1 MTAPGSA
8 RPHVPLPPLSA
19 RETATTVTLGETDAG
34 DVAAAARALP
44 DPSELEEGS
53 LVLVSGALGG
63 ARSLGVRVLAAL
75 GRSKTVP
82 RAIRCSALV
91 ARGYVRVGA
100 GTDPDTRADVAWGY
114 VPAAPAGPATAPTEP
129 S

>member
-1 MTAPGSA
+1 MTAPGVA

-19 RETATTVTLGETDAG
+19 RQKATTVTLGPADAE

-44 DPSELEEGS
+44 DPADLDEGA
-53 LVLVSGALGG
+53 LVLVNGEPGG
-63 ARSLGVRVLAAL
+63 ARSLGVRVLAAF
-75 GRSKTVP
+75 GRNKTVP

-114 VPAAPAGPATAPTEP
+114 VPAPAAATTDATEP